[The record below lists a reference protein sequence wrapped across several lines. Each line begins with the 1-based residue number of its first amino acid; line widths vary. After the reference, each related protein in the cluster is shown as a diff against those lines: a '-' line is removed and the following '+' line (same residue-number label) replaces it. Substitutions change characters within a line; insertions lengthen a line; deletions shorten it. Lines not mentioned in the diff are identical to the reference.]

1 MNMEKAINKVYNEWL
16 AWYDPTEDFGDST
29 SFAGCDDDI
38 INGNFEISEY
48 NGIKS
53 YDVDEVCSIMIVED
67 DDRVNDIVNDYKCC
81 KVYKEDNVNYVV
93 VW

>member
-16 AWYDPTEDFGDST
+16 AWYNPTEDFGDST
-29 SFAGCDDDI
+29 TFAGRNDDI
-38 INGNFEISEY
+38 INGNFEIREY

-53 YDVDEVCSIMIVED
+53 YDVDEVCSIMVIED
-67 DDRVNDIVNDYKCC
+67 DDKVNDIINDYECC
-81 KVYKEDNVNYVV
+81 KVHKEDNINYVV